1 MELAIIY
8 FCPKIEL
15 FYLQDN
21 FDYII
26 SKWIRWHSKPSH
38 LKRYG
43 KSTMLVTSLTPK
55 IIKVIGGWDSLLKKM
70 LPTGT
75 SKLGLMGGKPNM
87 MKTIGSIPLSLHTSE
102 ASLLDT
108 QEKKNSQQLD
118 QIGNLISKLIVKRW
132 SHLDNI

>member
-1 MELAIIY
+1 M
-8 FCPKIEL
+8 
-15 FYLQDN
+15 
-21 FDYII
+21 
-26 SKWIRWHSKPSH
+26 
-38 LKRYG
+38 
-43 KSTMLVTSLTPK
+43 
-55 IIKVIGGWDSLLKKM
+55 IGGWDSLLKKM